1 MMKGFTRRQTGFTLV
16 EMAVV
21 LVIVGLLLGG
31 LLVPL
36 GTQMENDRR
45 KETAA
50 TLDAIREALIGF
62 AVINDARLP
71 CADTNGDGRED
82 CPSAA
87 MGGLPYA
94 DLGVSATDA
103 WGNPWRYAVTGAFT
117 STFALATAG
126 TLNVADTNGCAA
138 GTLLAANVPAVVI
151 SEGKTDYAT
160 SVLESENNNGGPC
173 FTDAGYSL
181 GAAPFDDLVVWISP
195 GVLFNRLVAA
205 GRLP

>member
-1 MMKGFTRRQTGFTLV
+1 MNRFARRQPGFTLV

-71 CADTNGDGRED
+71 CTDTNADGRED
-82 CPSAA
+82 CPSSA

-103 WGNPWRYAVTGAFT
+103 WGNPWRYAVTGVFT
-117 STFALATAG
+117 STFTLATAG
-126 TLNVADTNGCAA
+126 TLNVASSNGCAP

-151 SEGKTDYAT
+151 SEGKTDYTT
-160 SVLESENNNGGPC
+160 SALEQENNPGNTC
-173 FTDAGYSL
+173 FTDAGYRQA
-181 GAAPFDDLVVWISP
+181 GTPFDDLVVWISP

-205 GRLP
+205 DSLP